1 MSSEVG
7 KYLVKAPV
15 RKKRPF
21 RSNRCSYISKA
32 MVVGEMFVL
41 FEIDVDVLLPG
52 EGAAEEEEGFEITLW
67 RSSCSFGDKKLR
79 NDAVF

>member
-1 MSSEVG
+1 
-7 KYLVKAPV
+7 
-15 RKKRPF
+15 
-21 RSNRCSYISKA
+21 

-52 EGAAEEEEGFEITLW
+52 EGAAEEEEGFDITLW

-79 NDAVF
+79 NDEVF